1 MVTSDL
7 RVPSFIVKYPSGS
20 SWTQY
25 IISLGKDTKESSQPA
40 PLKQSPEPGAAGSW
54 WGAPP
59 SPRPLSCFSQDR
71 TGLDGTV
78 SLSHRKFSGSDET
91 AVLDKG
97 KKHSPPSPPCTGSGA
112 SGSPYRKGRETAQ
125 GGGEGDRGRAC
136 PLWWVFGLVPLRLC
150 SMARCSGRSHCPRW
164 PSPRLF
170 HLPTIVIF

>member
-7 RVPSFIVKYPSGS
+7 RFPPFIVKYPSSS
-20 SWTQY
+20 SWTQCN
-25 IISLGKDTKESSQPA
+25 SLVKDTKESTQPA
-40 PLKQSPEPGAAGSW
+40 RLKQSPETGAAGSW
-54 WGAPP
+54 WGPPP

-97 KKHSPPSPPCTGSGA
+97 KKHSPPSPPCMGSGA
-112 SGSPYRKGRETAQ
+112 SGSPYRKGREMGQ

-136 PLWWVFGLVPLRLC
+136 PRCLYTPAPWPDARAALTARDGLLA
-150 SMARCSGRSHCPRW
+150 SSTCPQSSSSKTR
-164 PSPRLF
+164 
-170 HLPTIVIF
+170 